1 LTPQLQLIFLLNN
14 NPDTPGYAGDM
25 KRLIGEIN
33 QSVPN
38 AANRVGFFTLWSHEK
53 NQIIP
58 NYIHSKVAVIDDR
71 WATIGSANLDTA
83 GLKRSV
89 EVNVVMFNGV
99 DGGSVND
106 SPGTL
111 RRTLWAEHL
120 GFRNPDGSI
129 NPAAAELASRTNPD
143 WFTLWKTR
151 TNDKIDQLIK
161 DPATPAT
168 VRVLPFSFETNPK
181 KYLEA
186 LKVPTDK
193 IICLDK
199 VSAFSF
205 ESGKWLD

>member
-1 LTPQLQLIFLLNN
+1 LQLIFLLNN

-25 KRLIGEIN
+25 ERLIKQIN

-38 AANRVGFFTLWSHEK
+38 AGGRVGFFTLWSQEK
-53 NQIIP
+53 NKIIP
-58 NYIHSKVAVIDDR
+58 NYIHSKLAVIDDK
-71 WATIGSANLDTA
+71 WATVGSANLDTA

-89 EVNVVMFNGV
+89 EVNVVMFNGI
-99 DGGSVND
+99 DGQSSNDVPGSF
-106 SPGTL
+106 

-120 GFRNPDGSI
+120 GYKNPDGSI
-129 NPAAAELASRTNPD
+129 NPAHPDLASRPNPD
-143 WFTLWKTR
+143 WLTLWNKLAK
-151 TNDKIDQLIK
+151 DKIRQLGSN
-161 DPATPAT
+161 PMTPAAA
-168 VRVLPFSFETNPK
+168 RVLPFMFETKPK

-186 LKVPTDK
+186 LKVSTDN